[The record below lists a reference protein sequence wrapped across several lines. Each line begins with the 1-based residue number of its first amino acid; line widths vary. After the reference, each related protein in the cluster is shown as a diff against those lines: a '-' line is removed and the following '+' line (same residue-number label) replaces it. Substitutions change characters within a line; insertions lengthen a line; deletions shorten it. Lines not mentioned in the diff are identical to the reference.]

1 MKKQKNIKKISV
13 PKETLLRL
21 PKYYEYLKAISKE
34 GASTISSTKI
44 ADDMRLNS
52 VLVRKDL
59 AMISSVSGKPRV
71 GFHLKDLMEDI
82 EDFLGYNNLSDAVLV
97 GVGSLGKALLSYEG
111 FKGYGLKIAMAF
123 DIDSEIVGKKI
134 NDINIFHIDRLEYLV
149 KRLNVKMG
157 IITTPKQVAQSICD
171 SMVDA
176 GILAIWNFAPI
187 HLTIPDGI
195 VVKDEN
201 LAASLALL
209 RKKLPKS

>member
-1 MKKQKNIKKISV
+1 MKKQKKYRKISV

-34 GASTISSTKI
+34 GAQTISSTKI
-44 ADDMRLNS
+44 AKDMRLNS

-59 AMISSVSGKPRV
+59 AMISSVPGKPRV
-71 GFHLKDLMEDI
+71 GFRLKDLMMDI

-111 FKGYGLKIAMAF
+111 FKEYGLKIAMAF
-123 DIDSEIVGKKI
+123 DIDGEIVGKKI
-134 NDINIFHIDRLEYLV
+134 NDINIFHINRLDYLT

-157 IITTPKQVAQSICD
+157 IIATPKQVAQSVCD
-171 SMVDA
+171 NMVDA
-176 GILAIWNFAPI
+176 GIIAIWNFAPI
-187 HLTIPDGI
+187 HLTVPDGI

-209 RKKLPKS
+209 RKKLPK